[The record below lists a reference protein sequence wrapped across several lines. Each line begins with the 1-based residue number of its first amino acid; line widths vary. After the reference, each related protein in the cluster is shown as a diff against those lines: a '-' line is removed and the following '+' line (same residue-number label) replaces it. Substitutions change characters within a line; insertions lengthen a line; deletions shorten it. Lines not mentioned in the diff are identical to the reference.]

1 MNRMQ
6 SAENKSTRKNKTHA
20 GLVRL
25 FFHEFLRSCAAPF
38 ISVAILAFI
47 AFLYSGLVIVT
58 GTSLPSHI
66 GADTA
71 LDGAV
76 ALMLSGLGITYT
88 FSGLQFGIPA
98 LFLTLIDIAVWV
110 WMDRLFIHTHSSH
123 QHLSLPLRV
132 TCVCVSLAVWIAGWF
147 LITDS
152 ASSSL
157 SWNSTDV
164 LLHSFLLGIIAIAIQ
179 YASTLQSHIRQWAQE
194 LGGAHLVR
202 GLVIAF
208 HLVQLT
214 VIVLLSLSTVALIW
228 LFCSRFSS
236 VMNIVYALGMSGG
249 LHSVAAVLLV
259 ILSIAW
265 LPNLQIAILG
275 WMSGGVFTIGQAGS
289 VSLTSVTTH
298 ALPLFPIFGIIPQ
311 PLHSSALRT
320 LLMILPGL
328 CAGIV
333 ALIVLIRYV
342 SIHDSIAANAVE
354 SLYAFISAS
363 IAVALILWIW
373 MIISTGSLGTGKLAV
388 VGLSFSQSFAPLL
401 RPILLGYVIAGVLV
415 VGSHALI
422 KHMMGHK
429 QTKFEKS
436 AVVEKRERTEK
447 HEQAT
452 N

>member
-1 MNRMQ
+1 MNSMQ
-6 SAENKSTRKNKTHA
+6 SAENQSTRKNRTHT
-20 GLVRL
+20 GLARL

-58 GTSLPSHI
+58 GTSLPSHV

-76 ALMLSGLGITYT
+76 ALMLSGLGVTYT
-88 FSGLQFGIPA
+88 FSGLLFGIPA
-98 LFLTLIDIAVWV
+98 LLFTLVDIAIWV
-110 WMDRLFIHTHSSH
+110 WMDRLFIRTHSSR
-123 QHLSLPLRV
+123 QRLSLPLRV

-157 SWNSTDV
+157 SWNSIDV

-194 LGGAHLVR
+194 LGGEHLVR
-202 GLVIAF
+202 GLVIAV

-236 VMNIVYALGMSGG
+236 VMNIVYALGMSDG
-249 LHSVAAVLLV
+249 LQSVAAVLLV

-265 LPNLQIAILG
+265 LPNLQIAVLG

-311 PLHSSALRT
+311 PLHSPALRT

-333 ALIVLIRYV
+333 ALIVLMRHV
-342 SIHDSIAANAVE
+342 SIHDSIAATAVE
-354 SLYAFISAS
+354 SLYSFISAS
-363 IAVALILWIW
+363 IAVALVLWIW
-373 MIISTGSLGTGKLAV
+373 MMVSIGSLGTGKLV
-388 VGLSFSQSFAPLL
+388 TVGLSFSQSFAPLL
-401 RPILLGYVIAGVLV
+401 RPILLGYVIAGVLI
-415 VGSHALI
+415 VGSQAI
-422 KHMMGHK
+422 IRYVRGHK
-429 QTKFEKS
+429 QAKFKKS